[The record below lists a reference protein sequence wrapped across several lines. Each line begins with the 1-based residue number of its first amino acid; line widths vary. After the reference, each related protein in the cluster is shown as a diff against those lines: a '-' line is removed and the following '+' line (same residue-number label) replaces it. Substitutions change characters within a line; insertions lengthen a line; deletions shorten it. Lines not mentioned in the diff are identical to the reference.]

1 MCLFPGKTE
10 NNWLIS
16 ELIWKLLRIAGRQ
29 YLYKPPVS
37 LWGSK
42 FLTSVHVISWVI
54 RHRDHWEKLVR
65 EFDIEKSLQSLPE
78 NPFLFFQIEKRE
90 SYCMVLIS
98 TVLWKKEKEKETFI
112 LKSPSFSNKWLHCV
126 IKKRRSIQCRCQ
138 VECPK
143 SKQYKYF

>member
-16 ELIWKLLRIAGRQ
+16 ELIWKLLRIACRQ

-78 NPFLFFQIEKRE
+78 NLFLFFQIEKKGE
-90 SYCMVLIS
+90 LLYSFNFNCFM
-98 TVLWKKEKEKETFI
+98 KKNEEETFI

-126 IKKRRSIQCRCQ
+126 IKINNNKHTEQMSGWM
-138 VECPK
+138 P
-143 SKQYKYF
+143 

>member
-37 LWGSK
+37 LWGSQ

-78 NPFLFFQIEKRE
+78 NLFLFFQIEKKGE
-90 SYCMVLIS
+90 LLYSFNFSCFM
-98 TVLWKKEKEKETFI
+98 KKNEKETFI

-126 IKKRRSIQCRCQ
+126 IKNNNNKHTVQMSGWM
-138 VECPK
+138 P
-143 SKQYKYF
+143 